1 MTLNCNL
8 ILYTFTIKKQ
18 QGVARP
24 LPKLAGNL
32 LASKLYRDTNRN
44 YNLQHNIKV
53 HDMNDFNTGQEPEVV
68 ETAKPTG
75 PVTIVATNPSP
86 EEMVALCENIRVNHD
101 FKVDVKPVKFNFKKQ
116 KDKDTGIETIREA
129 VELAIAFPS
138 VEGII
143 AILEAGGKQLELLQ
157 DAVEGVITG
166 VARDIIAEDTGI
178 NASNFP
184 IDKISWDSIANM
196 PKAQRRGGGI
206 PKEVWEGFAQDYTEV
221 MPEATGKSVEQITNA
236 AKILAAKLTAVR
248 TNEPVLE
255 LLVEQLAI
263 YADNSPN
270 IEEYKECVEFLLNK
284 AETFLNVS
292 PEELL
297 ANL

>member
-1 MTLNCNL
+1 MDTQMDAN
-8 ILYTFTIKKQ
+8 Q
-18 QGVARP
+18 
-24 LPKLAGNL
+24 AG
-32 LASKLYRDTNRN
+32 T
-44 YNLQHNIKV
+44 
-53 HDMNDFNTGQEPEVV
+53 EPE
-68 ETAKPTG
+68 TAASTG
-75 PVTIVATNPSP
+75 PVTIPATNPTT
-86 EEMVALCENIRVNHD
+86 EEMAALCENIKVNHN
-101 FKVDVKPVKFNFKKQ
+101 FKVDVKPVKFNFKRQ
-116 KDKDTGIETIREA
+116 KDKDTGLETIREA

-138 VEGII
+138 IEGII

-157 DAVEGVITG
+157 DSVEGVITS
-166 VARDIIAEDTGI
+166 VARDIIAEDLGI

-184 IDKISWDSIANM
+184 IDKLTWEAIANM

-206 PKEVWEGFAQDYTEV
+206 PKEVWEGFAQDYVEV
-221 MPEATGKSVEQITNA
+221 MPTATGKSVEQITNA
-236 AKILAAKLTAVR
+236 AKILQGKLTAVR

-255 LLVEQLAI
+255 LLIEQLAI

-270 IEEYKECVEFLLNK
+270 VEEYKECVEFLLNK